1 MLVIYG
7 GSCGA
12 LIRLRK
18 IQPEKAALRIPFGR
32 VLAVIAILMLAV
44 VLTRLRAREVLL
56 MSVTA
61 VIASANWWWAKRQAQ
76 TTSHIVSATG
86 ATN

>member
-18 IQPEKAALRIPFGR
+18 IQPETAALRIPFGR
-32 VLAVIAILMLAV
+32 IFAVLAIAILAV

-56 MSVTA
+56 MSITA
-61 VIASANWWWAKRQAQ
+61 LIASANWWWARRRAEARR
-76 TTSHIVSATG
+76 H
-86 ATN
+86 